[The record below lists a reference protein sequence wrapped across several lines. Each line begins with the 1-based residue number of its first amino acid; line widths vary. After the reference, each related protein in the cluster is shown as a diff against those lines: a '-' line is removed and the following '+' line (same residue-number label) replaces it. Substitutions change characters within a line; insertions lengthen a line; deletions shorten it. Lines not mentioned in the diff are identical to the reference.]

1 MIGAR
6 GGTALVSGR
15 IRLTCGAGA
24 LAADTPIRMTQ
35 YAETIG
41 VDLDGETSEPVV
53 AQFSAE
59 PGMVFGAAVTAS
71 FDLAGLIPND
81 RVAQLRTVYFEPLT
95 RTLGTGAVVTEKVF
109 ARPGL
114 GTLLLE
120 AIAQRDYR
128 VVQGLTLVIAVMYVL
143 INLIVDVLYAAVDPR
158 IRV

>member
-1 MIGAR
+1 
-6 GGTALVSGR
+6 
-15 IRLTCGAGA
+15 
-24 LAADTPIRMTQ
+24 
-35 YAETIG
+35 
-41 VDLDGETSEPVV
+41 
-53 AQFSAE
+53 
-59 PGMVFGAAVTAS
+59 
-71 FDLAGLIPND
+71 
-81 RVAQLRTVYFEPLT
+81 
-95 RTLGTGAVVTEKVF
+95 VVTEKVF

>member
-1 MIGAR
+1 MRVGIVWAASVG
-6 GGTALVSGR
+6 
-15 IRLTCGAGA
+15 LT
-24 LAADTPIRMTQ
+24 
-35 YAETIG
+35 
-41 VDLDGETSEPVV
+41 
-53 AQFSAE
+53 
-59 PGMVFGAAVTAS
+59 AAV
-71 FDLAGLIPND
+71 LIS
-81 RVAQLRTVYFEPLT
+81 
-95 RTLGTGAVVTEKVF
+95 GAVVTEKVF